1 MNKST
6 TGHAAAQEVGV
17 YNTPASTT
25 HAANGVAVIKRISW
39 GAVFAGVVVVL
50 AAQLLLGT
58 LGIGIG
64 ASTVSPTTQQYP
76 VEGLGTGAAV
86 WFGVSTLLALFAGGL
101 VAGRLAGMP
110 LRLDGMLHGLIVWG
124 LSTLLTFYL
133 LTTAV
138 GGIIG
143 GTASL
148 LGKGLSA
155 AGQGAAT
162 ATTAAG
168 NAAGSNPGAV
178 SQAEDKL
185 GQLKDQAQAKVG
197 QIQNQVQANA
207 PEIDEKAR
215 QAGEATASG
224 VSKAALATFF
234 ILLLGAIAAALG
246 GGRAAPHDLTTTAN
260 TTANNTTTTSTAS

>member
-1 MNKST
+1 MDNSLAGYSVAKVGRTFPCGLKPKPATVPPSKNEEQIIMNKST
-6 TGHAAAQEVGV
+6 TGHSAAQEVGV

-25 HAANGVAVIKRISW
+25 HAATNGVAVIKRISW

-86 WFGVSTLLALFAGGL
+86 WFGISTLLALFAGGL

-110 LRLDGMLHGLIVWG
+110 LRMDGMLHGLVVWG

-143 GTASL
+143 GTASI
-148 LGKGLSA
+148 LGKGLSV

-162 ATTAAG
+162 ATTAAS
-168 NAAGSNPGAV
+168 NAAGSAR
-178 SQAEDKL
+178 
-185 GQLKDQAQAKVG
+185 VG
-197 QIQNQVQANA
+197 
-207 PEIDEKAR
+207 
-215 QAGEATASG
+215 
-224 VSKAALATFF
+224 
-234 ILLLGAIAAALG
+234 
-246 GGRAAPHDLTTTAN
+246 
-260 TTANNTTTTSTAS
+260 